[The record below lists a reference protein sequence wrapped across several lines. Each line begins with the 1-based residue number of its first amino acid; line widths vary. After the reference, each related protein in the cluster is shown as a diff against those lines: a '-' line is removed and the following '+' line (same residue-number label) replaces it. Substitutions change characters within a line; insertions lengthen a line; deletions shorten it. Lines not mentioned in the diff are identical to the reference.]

1 VIRPTIKE
9 TTALGAAYAAGL
21 AAGFFETVGDLCA
34 KWSADKARRPRM
46 PAKQREL
53 MYQLWTKAVGRT
65 FGWLDT

>member
-1 VIRPTIKE
+1 MIRPTIKE
-9 TTALGAAYAAGL
+9 TTALGAAYAAGS
-21 AAGFFETVGDLCA
+21 AAGFFETTGDLCA
-34 KWSADKARRPRM
+34 NWSADKTRRPRM